1 MQSSVS
7 QSVLKGAGESG
18 PEERVPVHRGGCIQ
32 GTLLGKTDVMNT
44 DVAARPGGAF
54 ESLPSCKDKVF
65 Y

>member
-32 GTLLGKTDVMNT
+32 STLLEKTDVMNT
-44 DVAARPGGAF
+44 DVAAGAWG
-54 ESLPSCKDKVF
+54 SLRHFS
-65 Y
+65 